1 MDLSQL
7 INSSNISGILVVCGV
22 MCVVGVVLFIAL
34 NFLGTIFGLLG
45 GFLELGIDLITGG
58 PVTWC
63 GCLVV
68 LAVLFICG
76 ATVLLL
82 GSAFSSCGTPNATN
96 LCTLLGR

>member
-7 INSSNISGILVVCGV
+7 INSSNLSGILVVCGV
-22 MCVVGVVLFIAL
+22 MCVVGVGLFIAL
-34 NFLGTIFGLLG
+34 HFLGTIFGLLG
-45 GFLELGIDLITGG
+45 GFLHLGIDIITGG

-68 LAVLFICG
+68 LVVIFICG

-82 GSAFSSCGTPNATN
+82 GSAFSSCGTAQATN